1 MHAALMLPHQLVEA
15 AGRDLL
21 SFTRNS
27 RIQSC
32 GQRRL
37 HFAPLVLSIWT
48 SLRAPGLQPAS
59 KCLRPLLW
67 AMLAALLQFVPHLG
81 PPLGLIGPVLSA
93 ALHWKDWL
101 HPIYV
106 LILYAAVAVLDG
118 LLLQPYIMRRTAKVP
133 IWASILAPIVLGF
146 VIPFWGVLLAPPL
159 LAVLFAYRSFLTDS
173 RS

>member
-67 AMLAALLQFVPHLG
+67 ALCSQ
-81 PPLGLIGPVLSA
+81 
-93 ALHWKDWL
+93 
-101 HPIYV
+101 
-106 LILYAAVAVLDG
+106 
-118 LLLQPYIMRRTAKVP
+118 LLLSFPQEEVEIGQQLRITGGGRRPSV
-133 IWASILAPIVLGF
+133 LAR
-146 VIPFWGVLLAPPL
+146 APVSAPWC
-159 LAVLFAYRSFLTDS
+159 
-173 RS
+173 

>member
-67 AMLAALLQFVPHLG
+67 ALCSQLLLSCPQEEVEIGQHLRITGGALRHWLFAQLPDSAAVCLLWLLRLYLFEVAWAPLWAVPAALFPILPHLR
-81 PPLGLIGPVLSA
+81 PPLGLIRSGLS
-93 ALHWKDWL
+93 
-101 HPIYV
+101 
-106 LILYAAVAVLDG
+106 
-118 LLLQPYIMRRTAKVP
+118 R
-133 IWASILAPIVLGF
+133 
-146 VIPFWGVLLAPPL
+146 
-159 LAVLFAYRSFLTDS
+159 
-173 RS
+173 

>member
-67 AMLAALLQFVPHLG
+67 ALCSQLLLSCPQAEVVIGQHLRITGGALRHWLVTQLQD
-81 PPLGLIGPVLSA
+81 SA
-93 ALHWKDWL
+93 A
-101 HPIYV
+101 V
-106 LILYAAVAVLDG
+106 G
-118 LLLQPYIMRRTAKVP
+118 LFWV
-133 IWASILAPIVLGF
+133 LAPYLLELPWCSV
-146 VIPFWGVLLAPPL
+146 WGMVC
-159 LAVLFAYRSFLTDS
+159 
-173 RS
+173 

>member
-37 HFAPLVLSIWT
+37 HFAPLLVSIWT

-67 AMLAALLQFVPHLG
+67 ALCSQLLPSCPQEEVEIGQHLRITRSEEHTSE
-81 PPLGLIGPVLSA
+81 LQSHHDLVCR
-93 ALHWKDWL
+93 
-101 HPIYV
+101 
-106 LILYAAVAVLDG
+106 
-118 LLLQPYIMRRTAKVP
+118 LLLEKKK
-133 IWASILAPIVLGF
+133 
-146 VIPFWGVLLAPPL
+146 
-159 LAVLFAYRSFLTDS
+159 
-173 RS
+173 

>member
-67 AMLAALLQFVPHLG
+67 ALCSQLLLSCPQEEVEIGQHLRITGGAFAIRPSHRSTARPDRSGSFRRASLERLAASDIRPNSLCCCCRVGWVDPPALHHAMNPESAHLG
-81 PPLGLIGPVLSA
+81 V
-93 ALHWKDWL
+93 
-101 HPIYV
+101 HPC
-106 LILYAAVAVLDG
+106 LDG
-118 LLLQPYIMRRTAKVP
+118 GGA
-133 IWASILAPIVLGF
+133 
-146 VIPFWGVLLAPPL
+146 
-159 LAVLFAYRSFLTDS
+159 
-173 RS
+173 